1 MKRSFIERAA
11 AAPHIVWSVLFIIAP
26 LLFVVYYSFTDMDGS
41 FTFENIER
49 LWNGDYLLIL
59 LNSLCLALIAT
70 VICLVIAYPTAYF
83 FSRMRAKW
91 QKIMILLIM
100 VPLWMNFLIT
110 TYSWMT
116 ILEDTGVI
124 NSLLGAVGFDL
135 VHMINTPGA
144 VIVGMVFC
152 YLPYMILPI
161 YSVMS
166 GIDTRLLEAS
176 ADLGCNS
183 LRVLTRVV
191 MPMSLSGV
199 VSGITMVFV
208 PSISTF
214 YISQKLGGGTFQ
226 LIGDTIESYFTG
238 TAINYHFGAALS
250 LILMVLILISMAVMN
265 RFTDGEDATKG
276 RPMR

>member
-26 LLFVVYYSFTDMDGS
+26 LLFVVYYSFTDMDGN
-41 FTFENIER
+41 FTFENVER

-70 VICLVIAYPTAYF
+70 VICLIIAYPTAYF

-116 ILEDTGVI
+116 ILEDTGVL
-124 NSLLGAVGFDL
+124 NSVLSAIGIDP

-176 ADLGCNS
+176 ADLGCDGIH
-183 LRVLTRVV
+183 VLTKVV

-250 LILMVLILISMAVMN
+250 LILMILILISMAVMN
-265 RFTDGEDATKG
+265 RFTDGDEAKG
-276 RPMR
+276 RPMK

>member
-11 AAPHIVWSVLFIIAP
+11 AAPHILWSVLFIIAP
-26 LLFVVYYSFTDMDGS
+26 LLFVVYYSFTDMDGN
-41 FTFENIER
+41 FTLENITR
-49 LWNGDYLLIL
+49 IWNGDYLLIF

-83 FSRMRAKW
+83 FSRMREKW

-116 ILEDTGVI
+116 ILEDTGII
-124 NSLLGAVGFDL
+124 NSVLSFFGIDP

-144 VIVGMVFC
+144 VVVGMVFC
-152 YLPYMILPI
+152 YLPHMILPI
-161 YSVMS
+161 YSVMA
-166 GIDTRLLEAS
+166 GIDPRLLEAS
-176 ADLGCNS
+176 ADLGCNNFH
-183 LRVLTRVV
+183 VLTKVV

-226 LIGDTIESYFTG
+226 LIGDTVESYFTG

-250 LILMVLILISMAVMN
+250 FILMILILISMAIMN
-265 RFTDGEDATKG
+265 RFTDGEEVKG
-276 RPMR
+276 SVMK

>member
-11 AAPHIVWSVLFIIAP
+11 AAPHILWSVLFIIAP
-26 LLFVVYYSFTDMDGS
+26 LLFVVYYSFTDMDGN
-41 FTFENIER
+41 FTLENITR
-49 LWNGDYLLIL
+49 IWNGDYLLIF

-83 FSRMRAKW
+83 FSRMREKW

-116 ILEDTGVI
+116 ILEDTGII
-124 NSLLGAVGFDL
+124 NSVLSFFGIDP

-144 VIVGMVFC
+144 VVVGMVFC
-152 YLPYMILPI
+152 YLPHMILPI
-161 YSVMS
+161 YSVMA
-166 GIDTRLLEAS
+166 GIDPRLLEAS
-176 ADLGCNS
+176 ADLGCNNFH
-183 LRVLTRVV
+183 VLTKVV

-226 LIGDTIESYFTG
+226 LIGDTVESYFTG

-250 LILMVLILISMAVMN
+250 CILMILILISMAIMN
-265 RFTDGEDATKG
+265 RFTDGEEVKG
-276 RPMR
+276 SVMK

>member
-26 LLFVVYYSFTDMDGS
+26 LIFAVYYSFTDLDGN
-41 FTFENIER
+41 FTFENVQR
-49 LWNGDYLLIL
+49 LWNGNYLLIL
-59 LNSLCLALIAT
+59 LNSVCLALIAT

-83 FSRMRAKW
+83 FSRLRAKT
-91 QKIMILLIM
+91 QKIAMLLIM

-124 NSLLGAVGFDL
+124 NSFLNSIGIDP

-161 YSVMS
+161 YSVMA

-176 ADLGCNS
+176 ADLGCNPF
-183 LRVLTRVV
+183 RVLTKVI

-199 VSGITMVFV
+199 VSGVTMVFV

-238 TAINYHFGAALS
+238 TAINYHFGACLS
-250 LILMVLILISMAVMN
+250 LILMVLILISMAIMN
-265 RFTDGEDATKG
+265 RYTDSEDTKG
-276 RPMR
+276 RPMI

>member
-26 LLFVVYYSFTDMDGS
+26 LIFVVYYSFTDLDGN
-41 FTFENIER
+41 FTFENITR
-49 LWNGDYLLIL
+49 IWNGDYLLIL

-70 VICLVIAYPTAYF
+70 VICLIIAYPTAYF
-83 FSRMRAKW
+83 FSRMREKW

-116 ILEDTGVI
+116 ILEDTGII
-124 NSLLGAVGFDL
+124 NSVLSFFGIDA

-144 VIVGMVFC
+144 VVVGMVFC
-152 YLPYMILPI
+152 YLPHMILPI
-161 YSVMS
+161 YSVMA

-176 ADLGCNS
+176 ADLGCNGFH
-183 LRVLTRVV
+183 VLTKVV

-250 LILMVLILISMAVMN
+250 FILMILILISMAVMN
-265 RFTDGEDATKG
+265 RFTDGDEVKG
-276 RPMR
+276 SPMK

>member
-1 MKRSFIERAA
+1 MRRSFIERAA

-26 LLFVVYYSFTDMDGS
+26 LLFAVYYAFTDLDGN
-41 FTFENIER
+41 FTFENVER
-49 LWNGDYLLIL
+49 LWNGNYLLIL

-70 VICLVIAYPTAYF
+70 LVCLVIAYPTAYF
-83 FSRMRAKW
+83 FSRMKAKW
-91 QKIMILLIM
+91 QKIAILLIM

-116 ILEDTGVI
+116 ILEDTGIV
-124 NSLLGAVGFDL
+124 NSVFGYLGIDP

-161 YSVMS
+161 YSVMA

-176 ADLGCNS
+176 ADLGCNNF
-183 LRVLTRVV
+183 RILTKVV

-199 VSGITMVFV
+199 ISGITMVFV

-250 LILMVLILISMAVMN
+250 LILMVLILISMAIMN
-265 RFTDGEDATKG
+265 RYSDAEDSKG
-276 RPMR
+276 VPMI

>member
-26 LLFVVYYSFTDMDGS
+26 LLFVVYYSFTDMDGN

-59 LNSLCLALIAT
+59 LNSVCLALIAT
-70 VICLVIAYPTAYF
+70 VICLIIAYPTAYF

-124 NSLLGAVGFDL
+124 NSILSAIGLDPI
-135 VHMINTPGA
+135 HMINTPGA

-183 LRVLTRVV
+183 LHVLTKVV

-250 LILMVLILISMAVMN
+250 LVLMILILISMAVMN
-265 RFTDGEDATKG
+265 CFSDGEEAKG
-276 RPMR
+276 RPMK

>member
-1 MKRSFIERAA
+1 MKRSLIERAA

-41 FTFENIER
+41 FTFGNIER

-59 LNSLCLALIAT
+59 LNSVCLALIAT
-70 VICLVIAYPTAYF
+70 VICLIIAYPTAYF

-116 ILEDTGVI
+116 ILEDTGVL
-124 NSLLGAVGFDL
+124 NSLLSAVGIDP

-166 GIDTRLLEAS
+166 GIDPRLLEAS

-183 LRVLTRVV
+183 IHVLTKVV

-250 LILMVLILISMAVMN
+250 LVLMVLILISMAVMN
-265 RFTDGEDATKG
+265 RFTDGEEAKG
-276 RPMR
+276 RPMK

>member
-1 MKRSFIERAA
+1 MKRSFVERAA

-116 ILEDTGVI
+116 ILEDTGVL
-124 NSLLGAVGFDL
+124 NSVLSAVGIDP

-144 VIVGMVFC
+144 VVVGMVFC

-166 GIDTRLLEAS
+166 GIDNRLLEAS
-176 ADLGCNS
+176 ADLGCNGFH
-183 LRVLTRVV
+183 VLTKVV

-265 RFTDGEDATKG
+265 RFTDGEEAKG
-276 RPMR
+276 RPMK